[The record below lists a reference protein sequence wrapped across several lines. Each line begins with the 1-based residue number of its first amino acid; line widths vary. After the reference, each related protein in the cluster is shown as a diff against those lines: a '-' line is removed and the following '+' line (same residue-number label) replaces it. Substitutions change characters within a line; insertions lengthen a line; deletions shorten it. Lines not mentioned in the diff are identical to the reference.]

1 MREIF
6 SNDPRGGKLIM
17 KNIDKDLFLRNN
29 QLEGTMYVEFKYS
42 SAEKEFWNE
51 DSYYIDSDIFEY
63 LLGVFEK
70 SKEDF
75 SMFGENYFSFE
86 EVDNLINSLK
96 NIDLE
101 GIADKITKN
110 SFKEDKYIEKIQII
124 NSLISLIQRLE
135 AWLVKAIELDVIVII
150 LGL

>member
-1 MREIF
+1 
-6 SNDPRGGKLIM
+6 M
-17 KNIDKDLFLRNN
+17 KNIDKDLFLRKN

-96 NIDLE
+96 KIDLE
-101 GIADKITKN
+101 GIADKVIKN

-124 NSLISLIQRLE
+124 NSLINLIQRLE

>member
-1 MREIF
+1 
-6 SNDPRGGKLIM
+6 M
-17 KNIDKDLFLRNN
+17 KNIDNDLFLRKN

-51 DSYYIDSDIFEY
+51 DSYYINSDIFEY
-63 LLGVFEK
+63 LLDVFEK

-75 SMFGENYFSFE
+75 SMFGENYFSFV

-96 NIDLE
+96 KIDLE
-101 GIADKITKN
+101 GIADKVIKN

-124 NSLISLIQRLE
+124 NSLINLVQRLE

-150 LGL
+150 LGI

>member
-1 MREIF
+1 
-6 SNDPRGGKLIM
+6 M

-96 NIDLE
+96 KIDLE

>member
-1 MREIF
+1 
-6 SNDPRGGKLIM
+6 M
-17 KNIDKDLFLRNN
+17 KNIDKDLFLRKN

-51 DSYYIDSDIFEY
+51 DSYYINSDIFEY

-86 EVDNLINSLK
+86 EVDNLINCLK
-96 NIDLE
+96 KIDLE

-124 NSLISLIQRLE
+124 NSLISLVQRLE
-135 AWLVKAIELDVIVII
+135 AWLVKALELDVIVII
-150 LGL
+150 LGI

>member
-17 KNIDKDLFLRNN
+17 KNIDNDLFLRKN

-51 DSYYIDSDIFEY
+51 DSYYINSDIFEY

-96 NIDLE
+96 KIDLE

>member
-6 SNDPRGGKLIM
+6 LNDTKGGNLIM
-17 KNIDKDLFLRNN
+17 KNIDKDLFLRKN

-96 NIDLE
+96 KIDLE
-101 GIADKITKN
+101 GIADKVIKN

-124 NSLISLIQRLE
+124 NSLINLIQRLE

>member
-1 MREIF
+1 
-6 SNDPRGGKLIM
+6 
-17 KNIDKDLFLRNN
+17 DKDLFLRKN
-29 QLEGTMYVEFKYS
+29 QLEGTIYVEFKYS

-124 NSLISLIQRLE
+124 NSLINLVQRLE

>member
-1 MREIF
+1 
-6 SNDPRGGKLIM
+6 M
-17 KNIDKDLFLRNN
+17 KNIDNDLFLRKN

-51 DSYYIDSDIFEY
+51 DSYYINSDIFEY

-96 NIDLE
+96 KIDLE

-150 LGL
+150 LGI

>member
-1 MREIF
+1 
-6 SNDPRGGKLIM
+6 M
-17 KNIDKDLFLRNN
+17 KNIDKDLFLRKN

-86 EVDNLINSLK
+86 EVDNLLK
-96 NIDLE
+96 CLKKIDLE
-101 GIADKITKN
+101 GIADKVIKN

-124 NSLISLIQRLE
+124 NSIISLVQRLE

-150 LGL
+150 LGI

>member
-17 KNIDKDLFLRNN
+17 KNIDNDLFLRKN

-51 DSYYIDSDIFEY
+51 DSYYINSDIFEY
-63 LLGVFEK
+63 LLGIFEK

-86 EVDNLINSLK
+86 EVDNLMNCLK
-96 NIDLE
+96 KIDLE
-101 GIADKITKN
+101 GIADKVIKN

>member
-1 MREIF
+1 
-6 SNDPRGGKLIM
+6 M

>member
-1 MREIF
+1 
-6 SNDPRGGKLIM
+6 M
-17 KNIDKDLFLRNN
+17 KNIDKDLFLRKN

-51 DSYYIDSDIFEY
+51 DSYYVNSDIFEY

-86 EVDNLINSLK
+86 EIDNLINSLK
-96 NIDLE
+96 EIDLE

-135 AWLVKAIELDVIVII
+135 AWLVKAIELDVTVII

>member
-1 MREIF
+1 
-6 SNDPRGGKLIM
+6 M
-17 KNIDKDLFLRNN
+17 KNIDKDLFLRKN

-51 DSYYIDSDIFEY
+51 DSYYINSDIFEY
-63 LLGVFEK
+63 LLDVFEK

-86 EVDNLINSLK
+86 EVDNLLNCLK
-96 NIDLE
+96 KIDLE
-101 GIADKITKN
+101 GIADKIIKN

-124 NSLISLIQRLE
+124 NSLISLVKRLE
-135 AWLVKAIELDVIVII
+135 AWLVKAIELEVIVII
-150 LGL
+150 LGI

>member
-1 MREIF
+1 
-6 SNDPRGGKLIM
+6 M
-17 KNIDKDLFLRNN
+17 KNIDNDLFLRKN

-51 DSYYIDSDIFEY
+51 DSYYINSDIFEY

-96 NIDLE
+96 KIDLE
-101 GIADKITKN
+101 GIADKVIKN

-124 NSLISLIQRLE
+124 NSLINLVQRLE

>member
-6 SNDPRGGKLIM
+6 SNDTKGGNLIM
-17 KNIDKDLFLRNN
+17 KNIDNDLFLRKS

-51 DSYYIDSDIFEY
+51 DSYYINSDIFEY

-86 EVDNLINSLK
+86 EVDNLINCLK
-96 NIDLE
+96 KIDLE

-124 NSLISLIQRLE
+124 NSLISLVQRLE

-150 LGL
+150 LGI

>member
-1 MREIF
+1 M
-6 SNDPRGGKLIM
+6 
-17 KNIDKDLFLRNN
+17 DKDLFLRKN
-29 QLEGTMYVEFKYS
+29 QLEGTIYVEFKYS

-124 NSLISLIQRLE
+124 NSLINLVQRLE

>member
-1 MREIF
+1 
-6 SNDPRGGKLIM
+6 M
-17 KNIDKDLFLRNN
+17 KNIDKDLFLRKN
-29 QLEGTMYVEFKYS
+29 QLEGTMYVKFKYS

-96 NIDLE
+96 KIDLE
-101 GIADKITKN
+101 GIADKVIKN
-110 SFKEDKYIEKIQII
+110 SIKEDKYIEKIQII
-124 NSLISLIQRLE
+124 NSLINLIQMLE

>member
-1 MREIF
+1 
-6 SNDPRGGKLIM
+6 M
-17 KNIDKDLFLRNN
+17 KNIDNDLFLRKN

-51 DSYYIDSDIFEY
+51 DSYYINSDIFEY

-96 NIDLE
+96 KIDLE

>member
-1 MREIF
+1 
-6 SNDPRGGKLIM
+6 
-17 KNIDKDLFLRNN
+17 
-29 QLEGTMYVEFKYS
+29 
-42 SAEKEFWNE
+42 
-51 DSYYIDSDIFEY
+51 

-96 NIDLE
+96 KIDLE

-124 NSLISLIQRLE
+124 NSLINLVQRLE

-150 LGL
+150 LGI

>member
-1 MREIF
+1 
-6 SNDPRGGKLIM
+6 M
-17 KNIDKDLFLRNN
+17 KNTDNELLLRKN

-86 EVDNLINSLK
+86 EVDNLLNSLK
-96 NIDLE
+96 KIDLE
-101 GIADKITKN
+101 GIADKIIKN

-124 NSLISLIQRLE
+124 NSLISLVQRLE

-150 LGL
+150 LGI

>member
-1 MREIF
+1 
-6 SNDPRGGKLIM
+6 M
-17 KNIDKDLFLRNN
+17 KNIDKDLFLRKN

-86 EVDNLINSLK
+86 EVDNLLNSLK
-96 NIDLE
+96 KIDLE
-101 GIADKITKN
+101 GIADKIIKN

-124 NSLISLIQRLE
+124 NSLISLVQRLE

-150 LGL
+150 LGI

>member
-1 MREIF
+1 
-6 SNDPRGGKLIM
+6 M
-17 KNIDKDLFLRNN
+17 KNIDKDLFLRKN

-51 DSYYIDSDIFEY
+51 DSYYINSDIFEY

-150 LGL
+150 LGI

>member
-1 MREIF
+1 
-6 SNDPRGGKLIM
+6 M

-110 SFKEDKYIEKIQII
+110 SFKEDKYIKKIQII

-150 LGL
+150 LGI

>member
-1 MREIF
+1 
-6 SNDPRGGKLIM
+6 M
-17 KNIDKDLFLRNN
+17 KNIDNDFFLRKN
-29 QLEGTMYVEFKYS
+29 QLEGTMYAEFKYS

-51 DSYYIDSDIFEY
+51 DSYYINSDIFEY
-63 LLGVFEK
+63 LLDVFEK

-75 SMFGENYFSFE
+75 SMFGANYFSFE

-96 NIDLE
+96 KIDLE

-124 NSLISLIQRLE
+124 NSLISLVQRLE
-135 AWLVKAIELDVIVII
+135 AWLVKAIELDVTVSI

>member
-1 MREIF
+1 
-6 SNDPRGGKLIM
+6 
-17 KNIDKDLFLRNN
+17 LFLRNN

>member
-1 MREIF
+1 
-6 SNDPRGGKLIM
+6 M
-17 KNIDKDLFLRNN
+17 KNIDNDLFLRKS

-51 DSYYIDSDIFEY
+51 DSYYINSDIFEY

-86 EVDNLINSLK
+86 EVDNLINCLK
-96 NIDLE
+96 KIDLE

-124 NSLISLIQRLE
+124 NSLISLVQRLE

-150 LGL
+150 LGI